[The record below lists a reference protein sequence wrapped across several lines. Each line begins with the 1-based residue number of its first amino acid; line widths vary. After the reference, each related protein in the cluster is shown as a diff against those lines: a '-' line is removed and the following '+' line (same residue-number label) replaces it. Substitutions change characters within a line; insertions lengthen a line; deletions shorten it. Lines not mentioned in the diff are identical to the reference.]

1 MERRKIIWHTP
12 AYHAYTKV
20 IAWYTLNCGISFATT
35 YSENTESTIDTLSAM
50 PSIGKLVRIV
60 GKKHYSQ
67 FISHP
72 KTIIRYWYD
81 DSEIH
86 IVDLKATMLRRLK

>member
-1 MERRKIIWHTP
+1 MEKRKIVWHTH
-12 AYHAYTKV
+12 ASNAYTRV
-20 IAWYTLNCGISFATT
+20 IAWYTLNCGMSFATT
-35 YSENTESTIDTLSAM
+35 YSENIDSTINTLSAM
-50 PSIGKLVRIV
+50 PSIGKLVRVV

-81 DSEIH
+81 DSELH
-86 IVDLKATMLRRLK
+86 IMDLKATRLRKLK